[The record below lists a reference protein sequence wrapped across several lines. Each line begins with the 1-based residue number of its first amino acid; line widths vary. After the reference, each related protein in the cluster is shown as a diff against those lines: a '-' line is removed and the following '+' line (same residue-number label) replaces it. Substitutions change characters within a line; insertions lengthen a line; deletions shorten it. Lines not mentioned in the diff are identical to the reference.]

1 MDHGHPPHEAIEVST
16 HCPSLWR
23 TTLDAARLDY
33 DLMTDETVEQ
43 LTNCHEGTVDLDTYL
58 STTGRSGPELALA
71 AEEPPAEEE
80 EDRFDPAGIN
90 LHYEESPEDVFKPI
104 TNK

>member
-1 MDHGHPPHEAIEVST
+1 MDHGHLPDEAIEVST
-16 HCPSLWR
+16 HCPIFVENHTW
-23 TTLDAARLDY
+23 DAAHD

-80 EDRFDPAGIN
+80 EDRFDPADIN